1 MQWFLWGLAVVV
13 VGLAALVAAGRFGGM
28 PATAVHDSPIPEFPT
43 DRDLDGADL
52 RRVRFAIATR
62 GYSMAQVD
70 DLLDRLA
77 VQLGDQGAA
86 AGGAPEADPVP
97 AEQDGAAERDD
108 AAETGRDG
116 AAPEPAEVDAPV
128 ADAAPQGGWRG
139 FSTLRAAAKS
149 VASPS
154 ESAGSAIMEPDV
166 SQQPREEG
174 EHGSNEAPH
183 G

>member
-1 MQWFLWGLAVVV
+1 MQWFLWGLVVLI

-28 PATAVHDSPIPEFPT
+28 PATAVHDSPIPEFPA
-43 DRDLDGADL
+43 DRDLDGDDL
-52 RRVRFAIATR
+52 RRTRFAITTR

-77 VQLGDQGAA
+77 TQLGGRPENPPPEQEPTEQEPTEQEPDEQES
-86 AGGAPEADPVP
+86 APEQDAFTVVDEV
-97 AEQDGAAERDD
+97 AEEPTP
-108 AAETGRDG
+108 E
-116 AAPEPAEVDAPV
+116 APHR
-128 ADAAPQGGWRG
+128 GWRG
-139 FSTLRAAAKS
+139 FSTLRTAAKS

-154 ESAGSAIMEPDV
+154 ELAGSAIMEPDV
-166 SQQPREEG
+166 SQQPGEEG

>member
-77 VQLGDQGAA
+77 SELDRRGYP
-86 AGGAPEADPVP
+86 AP
-97 AEQDGAAERDD
+97 
-108 AAETGRDG
+108 
-116 AAPEPAEVDAPV
+116 AP
-128 ADAAPQGGWRG
+128 G
-139 FSTLRAAAKS
+139 T
-149 VASPS
+149 
-154 ESAGSAIMEPDV
+154 GSALVEGSDIDFSASEASEDADV
-166 SQQPREEG
+166 TDPAR
-174 EHGSNEAPH
+174 
-183 G
+183 